1 MPSTHSLAALR
12 RVPTPM
18 LIVGG
23 LHLAVIWALLNGLQI
38 HNAPS
43 VSPDDITVDMIDRRA
58 PLPDPP
64 PPPLTQT
71 EPPEFKFTEP
81 QPPPFV
87 LDTAESPPQATF
99 DDHPAPPQEL
109 QNLGGSAEPQ
119 SVINAA
125 AVDPHHP
132 LTQPPYPMASR
143 HLAEEGGLVL
153 DILVSAD
160 GHVRDAKVSRSSGFE
175 RLDQAAVS
183 EAKQHWRLRPATRN
197 GVAFE
202 QWLTLRVV
210 FRLTDR

>member
-1 MPSTHSLAALR
+1 MPSTHSLATLR

-38 HNAPS
+38 RNAPS
-43 VSPDDITVDMIDRRA
+43 VRPIDITADVIDRPV
-58 PLPDPP
+58 PLPDTPQP
-64 PPPLTQT
+64 MHVEPLI
-71 EPPEFKFTEP
+71 FKFTEP
-81 QPPPFV
+81 QPPPIVMDPTDSPPPV
-87 LDTAESPPQATF
+87 LDDRPTPIEEF
-99 DDHPAPPQEL
+99 
-109 QNLGGSAEPQ
+109 QNPGGSAEPQ
-119 SVINAA
+119 PVINAA
-125 AVDPHHP
+125 AVDLRHP

-143 HLAEEGGLVL
+143 HLSEEGGLVL
-153 DILVSAD
+153 DILVSPD
-160 GHVRDAKVSRSSGFE
+160 GHVRDAKVSHSSGFE

-210 FRLTDR
+210 FRLEDR

>member
-38 HNAPS
+38 HNAQS
-43 VSPDDITVDMIDRRA
+43 ASPDDITADVIDRPA
-58 PLPDPP
+58 PPVETPE
-64 PPPLTQT
+64 PLQF
-71 EPPEFKFTEP
+71 EPRQFKFTEP

-87 LDTAESPPQATF
+87 VDATESTPPVTF
-99 DDHPAPPQEL
+99 DDHPTPPQEF

-119 SVINAA
+119 PVINAA

>member
-43 VSPDDITVDMIDRRA
+43 AGPDDITADVIDRPA
-58 PLPDPP
+58 PPVVTPQ
-64 PPPLTQT
+64 PLQFEPREFRFT
-71 EPPEFKFTEP
+71 EPPTR
-81 QPPPFV
+81 QFV
-87 LDTAESPPQATF
+87 VDTIESPPPVTF
-99 DDHPAPPQEL
+99 DDRPTPPQEF

-119 SVINAA
+119 PVINAA

-160 GHVRDAKVSRSSGFE
+160 GHVRDAKVSRSSGFQ

-183 EAKQHWRLRPATRN
+183 EAIQHWRLRPATRN

-210 FRLTDR
+210 FRLEDR

>member
-43 VSPDDITVDMIDRRA
+43 ASPVDITVDMVDRQ
-58 PLPDPP
+58 PLPPETPAPPDPR
-64 PPPLTQT
+64 PL
-71 EPPEFKFTEP
+71 EFKFREP
-81 QPPPFV
+81 QPRPFV
-87 LDTAESPPQATF
+87 VDTVGAPPQATF
-99 DDHPAPPQEL
+99 DDSPAPPLEF
-109 QNLGGSAEPQ
+109 QNPGGSAEPQ
-119 SVINAA
+119 PVINAA

-143 HLAEEGGLVL
+143 RLAEEGALVL

-183 EAKQHWRLRPATRN
+183 EAEQHWRLRPATRN

>member
-12 RVPTPM
+12 RVPTP
-18 LIVGG
+18 LVLVGG

-38 HNAPS
+38 HNARS
-43 VSPDDITVDMIDRRA
+43 AGPDDITADVIDRPA
-58 PLPDPP
+58 PPVETPQPP
-64 PPPLTQT
+64 QFEPREFRFT
-71 EPPEFKFTEP
+71 EPPTRQFVVDTTESL
-81 QPPPFV
+81 PPV
-87 LDTAESPPQATF
+87 TLDDRPTA
-99 DDHPAPPQEL
+99 PQEL

-119 SVINAA
+119 PVIHTA

-143 HLAEEGGLVL
+143 RLAEEGALVL

-183 EAKQHWRLRPATRN
+183 EAEQHWRLRPATRN

-210 FRLTDR
+210 FRLADR

>member
-1 MPSTHSLAALR
+1 MSSTHSLAALR

-43 VSPDDITVDMIDRRA
+43 ASPDDITVDMIKRPAPPPDRRQ
-58 PLPDPP
+58 PP
-64 PPPLTQT
+64 QVQPR
-71 EPPEFKFTEP
+71 EIKFTEP
-81 QPPPFV
+81 QPPRIVVDPA
-87 LDTAESPPQATF
+87 TTESLTQATF
-99 DDHPAPPQEL
+99 DDRPAPPLEF

-119 SVINAA
+119 PVINAA

-143 HLAEEGGLVL
+143 RLAEEGALVL
-153 DILVSAD
+153 NILVGPD

-183 EAKQHWRLRPATRN
+183 EAKQHWRLQPAARN

-210 FRLTDR
+210 FRLADR